1 MISAAEALQIGMVN
15 SVFSMEE
22 LLPEVRKTAQ
32 LIASKGRVSLRAAKD
47 AINLGRNVDLH
58 SGLAIE
64 RDAFALCI
72 SSPDAKEGTQ
82 AFLEK
87 RKAEFTGTLSG
98 E

>member
-1 MISAAEALQIGMVN
+1 
-15 SVFSMEE
+15 
-22 LLPEVRKTAQ
+22 
-32 LIASKGRVSLRAAKD
+32 
-47 AINLGRNVDLH
+47 VDLH